1 MLDWWSGRSRRE
13 QILLGVMGAL
23 VAGFVLWFG
32 VAAPLRAAATSARDQ
47 LAQARADEALVD
59 ALATQ
64 IAAQGQAPPTPSGG
78 GQVEQSVADTAAVAG
93 LQVVRV
99 EAAEGGVEAVVSGP
113 STAILPWLA
122 FLAREQGVAA
132 QRLTLVKGE
141 AGALDLDATFTRAA
155 P

>member
-1 MLDWWSGRSRRE
+1 MRDWWNGRSQRE

-32 VAAPLRAAATSARDQ
+32 LAAPLRSAAASARDH

-59 ALATQ
+59 AVVAQ
-64 IAAQGQAPPTPSGG
+64 VAAQGQAPAPPSAVGP
-78 GQVEQSVADTAAVAG
+78 VDRMVADTAAVAG

-99 EAAEGGVEAVVSGP
+99 EAAEGGVQAVVSGP
-113 STAILPWLA
+113 STSILPWLA
-122 FLAREQGVAA
+122 FLAREQGVTA
-132 QRLTLVKGE
+132 RHLTLVKGE
-141 AGALDLDATFTRAA
+141 AGALDLDATFVRAA